1 MTVTVTN
8 GYCTAADLATYMTVS
23 AASYGDDLASAIN
36 TASREIDGWTARRFY
51 ADASAT
57 ARVYWSKDE
66 RIAIID
72 DAWTITT
79 VKLSS
84 NDDGTYDTTYTSG
97 VDFTPEPLNG
107 VADGL
112 SALPVWRLRWTTPVL
127 PLNTKLPPIQVTAK
141 WGWATVPEP
150 VRQACLIIAGEI
162 FKLREAPFGVAG
174 FGEMGAVRIGKMSPQ
189 AVQLLR
195 PYRSG
200 DSIIGAA

>member
-23 AASYGDDLASAIN
+23 AASYANDLASAIN

-51 ADASAT
+51 ADDSAT

-66 RIAIID
+66 SVAIID
-72 DAWTITT
+72 DAWQISS

-84 NDDGTYDTTYTSG
+84 NDDGTYDKTYTSG
-97 VDFTPEPLNG
+97 VDFTAEPLNG
-107 VADGL
+107 VADGI
-112 SALPVWRLRWTTPVL
+112 SGLPTYRLRWSTPVL
-127 PLNTKLPPIQVTAK
+127 PLETRLPSLQVTAK

-174 FGEMGAVRIGKMSPQ
+174 FGEMGAVRIGRMSPQ
-189 AVQLLR
+189 AVQLLH

-200 DSIIGAA
+200 NSMLGIA

>member
-8 GYCTAADLATYMTVS
+8 GYCTAADLATYMSVS
-23 AASYGDDLASAIN
+23 LPSYANDLAYAIN

-51 ADASAT
+51 ADGTAT
-57 ARVYWSKDE
+57 ARLFWSKDQQ
-66 RIAIID
+66 IVIID
-72 DAWTITT
+72 DAYEITS

-84 NDDGTYDTTYTSG
+84 NDNGTYDTTYTSG
-97 VDFTPEPLNG
+97 VDFTCEPLNG
-107 VADGL
+107 VADGI
-112 SALPVWRLRWTTPVL
+112 SGIPTTRLRWTTPTL
-127 PLNTKLPPIQVTAK
+127 PVNTKLPPIQITAK

-174 FGEMGAVRIGKMSPQ
+174 FGEMGAVRVGRMSPQ

-200 DSIIGAA
+200 DSMLGAA

>member
-23 AASYGDDLASAIN
+23 AASYANDLASAIN

-51 ADASAT
+51 ADDAAT
-57 ARVYWSKDE
+57 ARVFWSKDE

-72 DAWTITT
+72 DAWQITS

-107 VADGL
+107 VADGI
-112 SALPVWRLRWTTPVL
+112 SGMPTTRLRWSTPAL
-127 PLNTKLPPIQVTAK
+127 PLRTKLPPLQITAK
-141 WGWATVPEP
+141 WGCATVPEP

-200 DSIIGAA
+200 DSMLGAA

>member
-23 AASYGDDLASAIN
+23 AASYANDLASAIN

-51 ADASAT
+51 ADDSAT

-66 RIAIID
+66 SVAIID
-72 DAWTITT
+72 DAWQISS

-84 NDDGTYDTTYTSG
+84 NDDGTYDKTYTSG
-97 VDFTPEPLNG
+97 VDFTAEPLNG
-107 VADGL
+107 VADGI
-112 SALPVWRLRWTTPVL
+112 SGLPTYRLRWSTPVL
-127 PLNTKLPPIQVTAK
+127 PLETRLPSLQVTAK

-174 FGEMGAVRIGKMSPQ
+174 FGEMGAVRIGRMSPQ
-189 AVQLLR
+189 AVQLLH
-195 PYRSG
+195 PYRFGNSMLG
-200 DSIIGAA
+200 IA